1 MANEKDVGTLRA
13 YLTLDTSNYE
23 KGSQK
28 AESQTDKLKESLS
41 KATDASEYFKA
52 GFNQLSSTISNLIS
66 PAAIVAGGITA
77 IGAAAIETFN
87 VGDKL
92 RATMDDLQVSTGAL
106 GESLDDLSQ
115 SLENVMWN
123 SSATADKLGVAM
135 GNLNTYLGIT
145 GDDLENL
152 TELFSKYSD
161 LTGNDVAT
169 ATEKASKAFNLW
181 GVETEDM
188 ADTLNVFYGISQSTG
203 ITIEALFANVTDG
216 ASYLKRLGYSIEDA
230 AVELAS
236 FEKYGMSASTVL
248 TGMKMAISKMAE
260 QGIEPTKEAWDS
272 LKESIANATT
282 DAEALAIATDAFGS
296 RYAADMVDAIKLVD
310 DAVGGLN
317 GNIDAMKDALDESI
331 ANQAFGLDEAW
342 TRLSNR
348 LATGAMKVFDTIE
361 PALIVIVDALAT
373 IVEAATWLFD
383 AFKPVIDAILTPIR
397 VALEAVSFT
406 GKEIYDKILVPIY
419 EWCEGFLEFI
429 QPITDF
435 IDGLVKGI
443 NSLLGITADEGNESE
458 NAMKNAANA
467 VDKATS
473 SMDAYCDSLDSAI
486 SKTKELSA
494 TSSSGEDPYVNTGM
508 NYHIENGYK
517 IYADGTRVK
526 DGGTI
531 FNNSI
536 TVQGGGYATEEMAR
550 IYAYN
555 QAMNSLKARY

>member
-41 KATDASEYFKA
+41 KATNVNEYFKE
-52 GFNQLSSTISNLIS
+52 GFNQLTSTISNFIS
-66 PAAIVAGGITA
+66 PAAIVGAGITA
-77 IGAAAIETFN
+77 IGVAAAKTFD

-92 RATMDDLQVSTGAL
+92 RATFDDLQVSTGAL
-106 GESLDDLSQ
+106 GESLDDLNQ
-115 SLENVMWN
+115 SLTDVMWN
-123 SSATADKLGVAM
+123 STATADKLGVAM

-152 TELFSKYSD
+152 TDLFSKYSD

-169 ATEKASKAFNLW
+169 ATENASKAFNLW
-181 GVETEDM
+181 GVETENM

-203 ITIEALFANVTDG
+203 ITVEALFANVTDG

-296 RYAADMVDAIKLVD
+296 RYAAQMVDAIKLVD

-317 GNIDAMKDALDESI
+317 GNIDGMKTALDESI
-331 ANQAFGLDEAW
+331 ANQAFGLDESW

-361 PALIVIVDALAT
+361 PALVVIVDALAT

-383 AFKPVIDAILTPIR
+383 AFKPIIDIILTPIR
-397 VALEAVSFT
+397 VALEAVYFT

-429 QPITDF
+429 KPITDF
-435 IDGLVKGI
+435 IDGLVNGI
-443 NSLLGITADEGNESE
+443 NSLLGLTADEGNESE
-458 NAMKNAANA
+458 NAMENAANA